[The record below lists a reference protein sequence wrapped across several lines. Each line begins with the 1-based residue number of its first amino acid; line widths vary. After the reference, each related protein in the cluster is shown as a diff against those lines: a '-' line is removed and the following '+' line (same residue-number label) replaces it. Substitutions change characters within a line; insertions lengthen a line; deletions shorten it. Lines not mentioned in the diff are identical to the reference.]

1 MLGEQD
7 IEDRFGFHKAAIEDA
22 ASAKEVHQELRHGF
36 KLFAKVLN
44 ELLPEDSEAAKR
56 YKELAFDS
64 LENASMWSHKGVV
77 YTVSSEGE

>member
-1 MLGEQD
+1 MLGEQE

-22 ASAKEVHQELRHGF
+22 AAAGEVHKELRHGF
-36 KLFAKVLN
+36 KLFARALD
-44 ELLPEDSEAAKR
+44 ELLPEDSEAALR
-56 YKELAFDS
+56 YRKLAFDA